1 MLVEN
6 MVCQIIVNSGRK
18 PYFYSRIDPNKAED
32 RMEIDFLL
40 SKTKTGRRKNIVPI
54 EVKSAKRY
62 TQVSLDKFRSKFR
75 PYIDLPTVLDV
86 NDRHSKDGVAYLPIY
101 AAPAF
106 LEVV

>member
-1 MLVEN
+1 MKRCL
-6 MVCQIIVNSGRK
+6 SG
-18 PYFYSRIDPNKAED
+18 S
-32 RMEIDFLL
+32 L
-40 SKTKTGRRKNIVPI
+40 PI

-86 NDRHSKDGVAYLPIY
+86 NDRHSKDDGVAYLPIY